1 MWQKRGYPDRSKGA
15 AVKKPEQWERI
26 KEIVGE
32 ALEKEVSQR
41 PAFLDG
47 ACAEDNTLR
56 AEVESL
62 VAAYEESDQ
71 LAENPW
77 ISPSASA
84 EEVSVIGPYK
94 LVRKLGEGGMG
105 QVWLADQ
112 TAPVRRRV
120 ALKLIR
126 TGVYDQSVL
135 HRFQSEQ
142 QSLAM
147 MEHPAIAKVFD
158 AGATPAGQPYFA
170 MEYVEGLPVTMYC
183 DQKRL
188 SIRERLEL
196 FVRVCEGVQHAHQ
209 KAILHRDLKPANI
222 LVVEQDGKP
231 MPRIIDF
238 GLAKATAPAVEIEAF
253 FTQAGAFLGTP
264 GYMSPE
270 QADPAILDVDT
281 RTDVYSL
288 GVVLFELLTGS
299 MPSDIVSWK
308 KLRLDEVLRKLRDE
322 DPPRPSTKV
331 TADRETAAARAL
343 ARRTVPAQLAD
354 LLRGDLDWITLK
366 AVEKERER
374 RYATPSELAAD
385 ITRYLQNRPVAAR
398 PASVAYRVQK
408 FVRRN
413 RTVVA
418 LAALVSAASI
428 AGVVGTLMQA
438 RTARVQRDFAFRQL
452 SRAEAINDLNSFLL
466 SDAAPSGKPFT
477 VNDLL
482 ERAEHVV
489 ERQHGNDVSHVELLM
504 SIGRQYTV
512 QDEYAKARV
521 LLDEAHRLSRSLAEP
536 STRSRASCALAQTL
550 SRGDDLRRGEA
561 LYQEGMAELSD
572 EPVFIVDRVFCLE
585 RGSEVAQNSGNAQ
598 EGIARAESAR
608 RLLKRSLFQS
618 ELLELDAMIILA
630 GAYSHAGQHRDAIAT
645 FEEAAARMT
654 EVGRDDTQRAGTL
667 FNNWGVELTIAGRPL
682 DAERVFRRS
691 IAIGEDNRGEETVS
705 PMLLVNYS
713 RALRDLGR
721 LDEAADYAERGYA
734 KAQRAGDTMATGQ
747 VLFLRAS
754 IYRAKGDLKRSAQML
769 SEVEPQLRRLPA
781 GHIALGVLAS
791 QQSLN
796 AEARGE
802 TAAALELANKA
813 VAIAEKSSNVRGSYY
828 LQNFLLGRS
837 DIEREFG
844 RADEA
849 AADAKRALTLYQQD
863 GPETFSSRLGQ
874 AYLALGRAL
883 QAQGKHDEARAAF
896 RSAAQNF
903 ESALGPG
910 SPDTDHARQL
920 AGMDSQ
926 SK

>member
-1 MWQKRGYPDRSKGA
+1 MWQKLGYPDRSKGA
-15 AVKKPEQWERI
+15 VVKRPEQWDKI
-26 KEIVGE
+26 KEIVGA
-32 ALEKEVSQR
+32 ALEKEASER
-41 PAFLDG
+41 PEFLDA
-47 ACAEDNTLR
+47 ACAQDSALR

-62 VAAYEESDQ
+62 MAAYDEPEH
-71 LAENPW
+71 LPENPW
-77 ISPSASA
+77 ISQLATA
-84 EEVSVIGPYK
+84 QEINIIGPYK

-126 TGVYDQSVL
+126 RGVYDQSVL
-135 HRFQSEQ
+135 YRFQSER

-158 AGATPAGQPYFA
+158 AGTTSEAQPYFA
-170 MEYVEGLPVTMYC
+170 MEYVEGSPITTYC

-188 SIRERLEL
+188 SVQERLEL

-238 GLAKATAPAVEIEAF
+238 GLAKATTPATELGEF
-253 FTQAGAFLGTP
+253 FTQAGGFLGTP

-270 QADPAILDVDT
+270 QADPGILDVDT

-288 GVVLFELLTGS
+288 GVVLYELLTGVL
-299 MPSDIVSWK
+299 PSSVSWK

-343 ARRTVPAQLAD
+343 ARRTVPTQLAG
-354 LLRGDLDWITLK
+354 LLRGDLDWITLR

-385 ITRYLQNRPVAAR
+385 ITRYLQSRPVAAR
-398 PASVAYRVQK
+398 PASVAYRVRK
-408 FVRRN
+408 FVRRH

-418 LAALVSAASI
+418 LATLVGAASVTGI
-428 AGVVGTLMQA
+428 IGTLLQA

-466 SDAAPSGKPFT
+466 SDAAPSGRPFT

-489 ERQHGNDVSHVELLM
+489 EHQRGNSVTRVELLM

-512 QDEYAKARV
+512 QDEYAKARR
-521 LLDEAHRLSRSLAEP
+521 LLEEAHTLSRSLAEG
-536 STRSRASCALAQTL
+536 STRARASCALAQTL
-550 SRGDDLRRGEA
+550 SRGDDLPRGEA
-561 LYQEGMAELSD
+561 LYSEGMAEVSD
-572 EPVFIVDRVFCLE
+572 GSMFIVDRVYCLE
-585 RGSEVAQNSGNAQ
+585 RGSEVAQNRGDVR
-598 EGIARAESAR
+598 EGIARAQAAR
-608 RLLKRSLFQS
+608 SLLKRSPFKS
-618 ELLELDAMIILA
+618 ELLELDSMIILA
-630 GAYSHAGQHRDAIAT
+630 GAFSYAGQHRDAISA
-645 FEEAAARMT
+645 FEQAAALMT
-654 EVGRDDTQRAGTL
+654 ELGRDDTQRAGTL
-667 FNNWGVELTIAGRPL
+667 FNNWGLELTLAGRPL
-682 DAERVFRRS
+682 EAETVLRRS
-691 IAIGEDNRGEETVS
+691 IAIGQDNRGEETVS
-705 PMLLVNYS
+705 PMLLINYS

-721 LDEAADYAERGYA
+721 LDEATDYAERGYA
-734 KAQRAGDTMATGQ
+734 KAQQAGDAMATGQ

-754 IYRAKGDLKRSAQML
+754 IYRTKGDLKRSAKML
-769 SEVEPQLRRLPA
+769 SEVEPRLGRLPA

-796 AEARGE
+796 AEAGGD
-802 TAAALELANKA
+802 TAAALVLADKA
-813 VAIAEKSSNVRGSYY
+813 VAIAEGSSNGRGSYY
-828 LQNFLLGRS
+828 LQNFLVGRS
-837 DIEREFG
+837 DIERELG
-844 RADEA
+844 RADQA
-849 AADAKRALTLYQQD
+849 AADAGRAVTLSLQD
-863 GPETFSSRLGQ
+863 TQPGTFSSHLGR

-883 QAQGKHDEARAAF
+883 QGQGKQDEARAAF
-896 RSAAQNF
+896 RSAAQNL
-903 ESALGPG
+903 ESTVGPG
-910 SPDTDHARQL
+910 GPDAYPARQL
-920 AGMDSQ
+920 AGVDSQ
-926 SK
+926 PK